1 MPKVG
6 TGKKALHFAYT
17 PAGMKKAKTYAKK
30 MGKKV
35 SYGSKKK
42 KKRKA

>member
-17 PAGMKKAKTYAKK
+17 PAGMKKAKTYAKRT
-30 MGKKV
+30 GKKV
-35 SYGSKKK
+35 SYDSKKP